1 MKLTFREF
9 VPGGR
14 QDRRGRYRLFS
25 RSSTQGPRLEI
36 EDIDQGLF
44 TLKAE
49 VPGGILVI
57 ELSTMEMSSIVGDA
71 CMFMG
76 TKMVLRDR

>member
-1 MKLTFREF
+1 MKLTFKEF

-49 VPGGILVI
+49 VPGGVLVI
-57 ELSTMEMSSIVGDA
+57 EMSAMEMSAMVGDA
-71 CMFMG
+71 FRIHG
-76 TKMVLRDR
+76 VLRDR

>member
-44 TLKAE
+44 TLRAE

-57 ELSTMEMSSIVGDA
+57 ELSTMEMSAMVGDA